1 MERHGTSRA
10 GRALVSMRHSQTL
23 HVTFTG
29 TGTFIVRL
37 LQSGIIA
44 PADLARKYAGEL
56 WANEYMLLA
65 YYIAAVNIETTYQ
78 ALVAAQQPDRPVDYA
93 PFPGVTL
100 TDTFQITE
108 KGDRVDTSLIPVNN
122 QRIEAQLAAPIKVIV
137 GNPPYSAGQTSA
149 NDNNANLPYPTLDG
163 RIAAT
168 YAAQSTATNKNNL
181 YDSYIRAFRWAT
193 DRLGDQGVIA
203 FVTNNGWLDGNTAD
217 GIRKTFQTEFSDIWV
232 YNLRGNQRTA
242 GERSR
247 QEGGKVFGSGSR
259 AGVAVLV
266 AAKNPHQTGCHI
278 HYHQVPDYQS
288 REDKL
293 DDITDATLTTTGWTT
308 ITPNTDG
315 DWLNQRNPAFQSF
328 TPIADEPGAL
338 FAAHSRGVETTR
350 DAWCYNFSHQA
361 VEANMTRMIDYYNQ
375 QVNEAISGRDLSNDP
390 TQISWSRNIRR
401 MAEKGKSQAYDPSHL
416 RAEALYRPFTK
427 EAVYFD
433 PIFNSVPGKN
443 AAYFP
448 TPTHDNI
455 GITVIESGARAPF
468 SVLMTDQLPD
478 SKIYVDAAQFFPR
491 WTYERA
497 DSGDQDVLPGPGG
510 SVDESGYRRVDNIT
524 DQALKSYRDA
534 FGPQVSKD
542 DIFYYVYAVLHSQQY
557 RAAFAADLK
566 RMLPRIPLAASRDDF
581 ERFVAAGRTLADL
594 HIGYETVEPY
604 PLSEKHSDTVTGPEA
619 YRVQKM
625 RWKDKTTKK
634 TIIYNAHI
642 TLDDIPAVASEY
654 MLGSRSALE
663 WIIDRYRVKTD
674 KVSGILNDPN
684 QWATEHDDPR
694 YILDLVKRVTRVS
707 VDTISI
713 VENLPELSFS

>member
-1 MERHGTSRA
+1 M
-10 GRALVSMRHSQTL
+10 
-23 HVTFTG
+23 
-29 TGTFIVRL
+29 RL

-44 PADLARKYAGEL
+44 PADLARKYTGEL

-78 ALVAAQQPDRPVDYA
+78 ALVAEQQPDRPVDYV

-108 KGDRVDTSLIPVNN
+108 KGDRSDTSLIPVNN

-293 DDITDATLTTTGWTT
+293 DDITDATLTTTAWTT

-315 DWLNQRNPAFQSF
+315 DWLNQRNPAFQTF
-328 TPIADEPGAL
+328 TPIGLKDTREPTPRL
-338 FAAHSRGVETTR
+338 FTLHSRGLATSR
-350 DAWCYNFSHQA
+350 DAWCYNFSHKA
-361 VEANMTRMIDYYNQ
+361 VEANMSRMVDEYNL
-375 QVNEAISGRDLSNDP
+375 EATTCTGDESKLTTDP
-390 TQISWSRNIRR
+390 TRISWSRGLK
-401 MAEKGKSQAYDPSHL
+401 ADAL
-416 RAEALYRPFTK
+416 RGRTHQFKPDRIYESLYRPFCHQN
-427 EAVYFD
+427 AYFD
-433 PIFNSVPGKN
+433 RPLNERVYRLESI
-443 AAYFP
+443 FP
-448 TPTHDNI
+448 TPTHDNT
-455 GITVIESGARAPF
+455 GFYVVGVGSAVPF
-468 SVLMTDQLPD
+468 SAVAIDCLPD
-478 SKIYVDAAQFFPR
+478 LHVTGAGSGGQFFPR

-497 DSGDQDVLPGPGG
+497 DSSAQDALPAPGDAIKPSSTTLTSPSTTSPPSPTSTCSAPDRRWSGSSTATRSRPTRPPASSTTPTNGPP
-510 SVDESGYRRVDNIT
+510 STTTPATSSTWSNVSPEFPSTPCRSWRTCLNFPFRKSGNRR
-524 DQALKSYRDA
+524 R
-534 FGPQVSKD
+534 
-542 DIFYYVYAVLHSQQY
+542 HC
-557 RAAFAADLK
+557 
-566 RMLPRIPLAASRDDF
+566 
-581 ERFVAAGRTLADL
+581 
-594 HIGYETVEPY
+594 
-604 PLSEKHSDTVTGPEA
+604 
-619 YRVQKM
+619 
-625 RWKDKTTKK
+625 
-634 TIIYNAHI
+634 
-642 TLDDIPAVASEY
+642 
-654 MLGSRSALE
+654 RS
-663 WIIDRYRVKTD
+663 
-674 KVSGILNDPN
+674 
-684 QWATEHDDPR
+684 
-694 YILDLVKRVTRVS
+694 
-707 VDTISI
+707 
-713 VENLPELSFS
+713 